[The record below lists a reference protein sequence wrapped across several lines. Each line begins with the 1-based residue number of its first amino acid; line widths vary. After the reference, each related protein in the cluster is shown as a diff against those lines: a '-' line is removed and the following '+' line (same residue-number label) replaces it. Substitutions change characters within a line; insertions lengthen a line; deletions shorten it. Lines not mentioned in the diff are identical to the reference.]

1 MASFATIED
10 AWGVSSFAPPTPPVT
25 KPLKKPF
32 DPTTVRTYSM
42 APELSSQARL
52 RAYVRQVYADKGVP
66 GVREVL
72 GADIW
77 RRVCGFRQQQRRQ
90 QQQQHARRRQ
100 KQQQQVHREQ
110 HRNRDWSESLEWMWT
125 EPESVIL
132 LIIAAFALLVAFDS
146 LHD

>member
-77 RRVCGFRQQQRRQ
+77 RRVCGFRQRRDRDASRHQRRRQ
-90 QQQQHARRRQ
+90 QQQQQQ
-100 KQQQQVHREQ
+100 KQQKQQK
-110 HRNRDWSESLEWMWT
+110 RDWSESLEWMWT

-146 LHD
+146 LS

>member
-1 MASFATIED
+1 MASFATLQD
-10 AWGVSSFAPPTPPVT
+10 AWGVTSFAPPTPPVT
-25 KPLKKPF
+25 TPLKKPF

-52 RAYVRQVYADKGVP
+52 RAYVRQVYADRGVP

-77 RRVCGFRQQQRRQ
+77 RRVCGFRQRREREKHARSQRQHRQ
-90 QQQQHARRRQ
+90 QQQSR
-100 KQQQQVHREQ
+100 
-110 HRNRDWSESLEWMWT
+110 RDWSESLDWMWT

-132 LIIAAFALLVAFDS
+132 LIIAGFALLVAFDS
-146 LHD
+146 LRD

>member
-1 MASFATIED
+1 MAAAAAASA
-10 AWGVSSFAPPTPPVT
+10 AGGNGNPAKRQTPLALILEPSRELAEQT
-25 KPLKKPF
+25 HAQITAFKKYLPL
-32 DPTTVRTYSM
+32 
-42 APELSSQARL
+42 
-52 RAYVRQVYADKGVP
+52 P

-77 RRVCGFRQQQRRQ
+77 RRVCGFRQQQRR

>member
-1 MASFATIED
+1 
-10 AWGVSSFAPPTPPVT
+10 
-25 KPLKKPF
+25 
-32 DPTTVRTYSM
+32 M

-77 RRVCGFRQQQRRQ
+77 RRVCGFRQQRRKQ
-90 QQQQHARRRQ
+90 EHDRRLRQ
-100 KQQQQVHREQ
+100 KQQLHREQ
-110 HRNRDWSESLEWMWT
+110 HRDWSESLDWMWT

>member
-1 MASFATIED
+1 
-10 AWGVSSFAPPTPPVT
+10 
-25 KPLKKPF
+25 
-32 DPTTVRTYSM
+32 M

-77 RRVCGFRQQQRRQ
+77 RRVCGFRQQRRRQRQ
-90 QQQQHARRRQ
+90 QQDHARRQ
-100 KQQQQVHREQ
+100 KHHREM
-110 HRNRDWSESLEWMWT
+110 HRDRDWSESLDWMWT
-125 EPESVIL
+125 EPENVIL

>member
-1 MASFATIED
+1 MASFATLQD
-10 AWGVSSFAPPTPPVT
+10 AWGVSSFALPTPPVT

-77 RRVCGFRQQQRRQ
+77 RRVCGFRQQRRRRK
-90 QQQQHARRRQ
+90 QQQQHARQLQRER
-100 KQQQQVHREQ
+100 REQ
-110 HRNRDWSESLEWMWT
+110 HRDWSESLDWMWT

-146 LHD
+146 LRGD

>member
-1 MASFATIED
+1 
-10 AWGVSSFAPPTPPVT
+10 
-25 KPLKKPF
+25 
-32 DPTTVRTYSM
+32 M

-77 RRVCGFRQQQRRQ
+77 RRVCGFRQQRRRKQ
-90 QQQQHARRRQ
+90 QQQQHARQLQRER
-100 KQQQQVHREQ
+100 REQ
-110 HRNRDWSESLEWMWT
+110 HRDWSESLDWMWT

-146 LHD
+146 LRGD

>member
-1 MASFATIED
+1 MAFATLQD
-10 AWGVSSFAPPTPPVT
+10 AWGVSSFAPPTPPVM

-32 DPTTVRTYSM
+32 DPTTVRTYSL

-52 RAYVRQVYADKGVP
+52 RAYVRQVYADKGVQ

-77 RRVCGFRQQQRRQ
+77 RRVCGFRQRQQQRQHEKQHRRMREANRRQ
-90 QQQQHARRRQ
+90 Q
-100 KQQQQVHREQ
+100 
-110 HRNRDWSESLEWMWT
+110 NRDWSESLEWMWT
-125 EPESVIL
+125 EPESIIL

-146 LHD
+146 LRGD

>member
-77 RRVCGFRQQQRRQ
+77 RRVCGFRQRRDRDASRHQRRRQ
-90 QQQQHARRRQ
+90 QQQQQQ
-100 KQQQQVHREQ
+100 KQQKQQK
-110 HRNRDWSESLEWMWT
+110 RDWSESLEWMWT

-132 LIIAAFALLVAFDS
+132 LIIAAFVLLVAFDS